1 MSRIYGSLLSIS
13 GKDEVK
19 VWMKIE
25 YGHLFLETEHMTG
38 DLKGADWARSRRP
51 RTMLSGSP
59 YKPGAGGDGPQCKC
73 RSSDHIKEPG
83 WHHEQPQWHQGAQQ
97 PRWYQHWQGA
107 QQLGA
112 NVEPPSFPFF
122 SSLSAKLC
130 PSQQRARIG
139 WQGGFQTVWI
149 GEPTISCLKMLRTCH
164 CQRCWLSMSE
174 IFQTAFAFP
183 ICNGNVFKFSPH
195 SGISR
200 STCVL
205 DALAPGG
212 VVDSQKFNDC
222 MVCWRR
228 FPIQKPFKD

>member
-25 YGHLFLETEHMTG
+25 YGRLFLATEQMAG
-38 DLKGADWARSRRP
+38 DLKGADWTRSRRP

-83 WHHEQPQWHQGAQQ
+83 WHHEQSRWH
-97 PRWYQHWQGA
+97 QHWQGA

-122 SSLSAKLC
+122 SSLSAKLY

-139 WQGGFQTVWI
+139 WQGGFGLGSQPSLAWKCFEHVIAKNVGWA
-149 GEPTISCLKMLRTCH
+149 CLKFSKQHLHFQSAMEIFLENDCPALSPFGNFQVNLCPWRPRPWR
-164 CQRCWLSMSE
+164 RCWLPEVQRLHGLLEKVS
-174 IFQTAFAFP
+174 
-183 ICNGNVFKFSPH
+183 H
-195 SGISR
+195 SKAI
-200 STCVL
+200 
-205 DALAPGG
+205 
-212 VVDSQKFNDC
+212 
-222 MVCWRR
+222 
-228 FPIQKPFKD
+228 